1 MKKKGTIKTIV
12 LIFAIV
18 TASITILVGCESA
31 NKEIA
36 TIYLHLEKAANKE
49 SSLSKYQNELNNLQ
63 KEENKLYTSILNL
76 KVTSKKID
84 PILDKARE
92 SLQKRQKLIQKEN
105 TIIENSY
112 NEAKKIKPIMKK
124 IDDQTL
130 RNKTKKVANSINKRY
145 EIYKKIYNLSNENI
159 KADQKLYNYLQQKNI
174 HITNYDKQIKKF
186 NKDNKQLKD
195 LKEQFNLYTK
205 QYNKEKMTLYKAG
218 NLKWSSK

>member
-1 MKKKGTIKTIV
+1 M
-12 LIFAIV
+12 
-18 TASITILVGCESA
+18 
-31 NKEIA
+31 
-36 TIYLHLEKAANKE
+36 EKAANKE